1 MKKYILLISLAVL
14 LASSGSYAQS
24 NSRDTNESHFGV
36 NLGSLSYNAAVNHI
50 RELGNIYVRN
60 GIWGDLYGWKK
71 VKIKKGSR
79 LIIAS
84 QGLCEKYCDPERS
97 SSDPNNP
104 QPKSYYCESGQ
115 LYFCRPPSREGLIE
129 GTPPL
134 ADFYENPNNLP
145 FGWFVSVATS
155 RYDKKPPKNFLA
167 GAYPYGNEDTYK
179 GYIEY
184 LVKRLGN
191 KVKYWEIGNENEGAA
206 FWGGTPKEYS
216 NMLVIASKEIKK
228 NCADCKVGI
237 SFAHPGLSPKIADR
251 AEEWRFAIGKV
262 CDSFDFID
270 AHFYSPSFIKP
281 GELDKWKKICPGKE
295 FISTETGVPD
305 NIHKGKPQN
314 AGGSLTKQALD
325 LIKYNTLLFA
335 EGYSKIY
342 WFLMDTEYGMGEIF
356 LHNGLIDDVDN
367 SRKPAFYSYKTMIN
381 KVGHFTSITKLAEG
395 QYKYTFSSK
404 DPVYVLWC
412 DSGTCTLPSEIGG
425 TVKVT
430 DYLGNEAIKNTNQ
443 ITLTESPVFVEEK

>member
-1 MKKYILLISLAVL
+1 MGKYILLISLAVL
-14 LASSGSYAQS
+14 LAASGSYAQS
-24 NSRDTNESHFGV
+24 NSGDTNESRFGV
-36 NLGSLSYNAAVNHI
+36 NLGSLSYNSAVNHI

-60 GIWGDLYGWKK
+60 GVWGDLYGWKK
-71 VKIKKGSR
+71 VKIKKGSH
-79 LIIAS
+79 LILAS
-84 QGLCEKYCDPERS
+84 KELCEKYCDAERS

-115 LYFCRPPSREGLIE
+115 LYFCRPSSREGLIE
-129 GTPPL
+129 GMPPL

-145 FGWFVSVATS
+145 FEWFVSVATS

-167 GAYPYGNEDTYK
+167 GTYPYGNEDTYK

-184 LVKRLGN
+184 LVKRLGD
-191 KVKYWEIGNENEGAA
+191 KVKYWEIGNENDGAA
-206 FWGGTPKEYS
+206 FWAGTPKEYTD
-216 NMLVIASKEIKK
+216 MLVIASEEIKK

-237 SFAHPGLSPKIADR
+237 SFAHPGLSPKFPDR
-251 AEEWRFAIGKV
+251 IKEWYLAMGKV

-281 GELDKWKKICPGKE
+281 GELDTWKKICPGKE
-295 FISTETGVPD
+295 FISTESGIPD

-314 AGGSLTKQALD
+314 AGGSLTKQAQD

-381 KVGHFTSITKLAEG
+381 KVDYFTSITKLAEG
-395 QYKYTFSSK
+395 QYKYTFSNK
-404 DPVYVLWC
+404 NPVYVLWC
-412 DSGTCTLPSEIGG
+412 DSGTCLLPPGLTGE
-425 TVKVT
+425 VKVT
-430 DYLGNEAIKNTNQ
+430 DYLGNEEIKYASQ
-443 ITLTESPVFVEEK
+443 ITLGESPVFVEEK